1 MVQPLAHSW
10 VTLGGA
16 PRRLLIVQHYAFARR
31 SLERYFNATFGEVL
45 TAASPAE
52 AEAFL
57 KDSQRPPTDLI
68 CGQYFGDDT
77 PLGTELIPRWRSLC
91 PTLDRVAFVT
101 ASDTLSPTPVS
112 VDAIF
117 EKPVDPGVLLSF
129 FVRTDPVSGPVQT
142 SGPHV

>member
-1 MVQPLAHSW
+1 MVQPLAHNW
-10 VTLGGA
+10 TTLGGA

-45 TAASPAE
+45 TAASPVE
-52 AEAFL
+52 AEALL
-57 KDSQRPPTDLI
+57 KDPQRPPTDLI

-91 PTLDRVAFVT
+91 PTLRRVALVT
-101 ASDTLSPTPVS
+101 ASEALSSIPEEI
-112 VDAIF
+112 DAVF

-129 FVRTDPVSGPVQT
+129 FAHVDPQSGPVQT
-142 SGPHV
+142 HGSSL